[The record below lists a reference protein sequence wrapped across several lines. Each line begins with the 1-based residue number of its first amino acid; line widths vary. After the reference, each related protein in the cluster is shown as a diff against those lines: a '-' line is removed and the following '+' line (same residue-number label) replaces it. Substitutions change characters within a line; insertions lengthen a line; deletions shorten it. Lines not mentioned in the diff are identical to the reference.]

1 MFCRKLMQISA
12 LGVMALAAIPAQ
24 ADVVYTFNATAVGAY
39 GAGPYG
45 TVTLHESGGNVNFT
59 VNLRPDMDFIN
70 TGNAHELFS
79 FNAFDVA
86 TTDITNVL
94 FHGTSLAQ
102 VLTVTGG
109 TNSPYGVFTLGFD
122 CTGDNSLCPGGG
134 SSPGFFADPL
144 TFTVLNAQYSDF
156 GILSGLPPASFGA
169 DVINCIGVTSN
180 CTTGTGSIAVTGPGI
195 STPNEVPEPL
205 TMSLFAS
212 GLAAIAFL
220 RRRRLQA
227 VKA

>member
-1 MFCRKLMQISA
+1 MFCRKLIQISA

-79 FNAFDVA
+79 FNASGVA

-180 CTTGTGSIAVTGPGI
+180 CTTGTGSIAVTGPGS
-195 STPNEVPEPL
+195 STPNEVPEPG
-205 TMSLFAS
+205 SLALV
-212 GLAAIAFL
+212 GLALFGAGFA
-220 RRRRLQA
+220 RRQQR
-227 VKA
+227 K